1 MRSRHVLIAV
11 LALSVA
17 AVAMLAAGCGGSA
30 SPSVASLGTSGGGT
44 STSSDGGS
52 AAGPS
57 TSSSSGGGAG
67 PALKIGNGRQFSA
80 CMRSHG
86 LPNFPDPSSGGAIS
100 IGPGSGIDPNSAKFR
115 AAQQACQK
123 LLPNGG
129 QPSPQQLAKM
139 QQHLLAFSACMR
151 SHGLPDFPDP
161 TFPTGGGAQL
171 KLRAS
176 SGSDLD
182 PQSPR
187 FQAAQ
192 TACQGNLPGNVK
204 VGGRPTT
211 GGK

>member
-1 MRSRHVLIAV
+1 MLRSRQARSAACVLTLGA
-11 LALSVA
+11 LAS
-17 AVAMLAAGCGGSA
+17 LAAGCAGSA
-30 SPSVASLGTSGGGT
+30 SPSVASLGT
-44 STSSDGGS
+44 
-52 AAGPS
+52 AAKPS
-57 TSSSSGGGAG
+57 TSSSSSGGAG
-67 PALKIGNGRQFSA
+67 PTLKIAGAAAFSS

-86 LPNFPDPSSGGAIS
+86 VPNFPDPSSSGALS
-100 IGPGSGIDPNSAKFR
+100 IGPGSGIDPNSSTFR

-123 LLPNGG
+123 VLPNGG
-129 QPSPQQLAKM
+129 RPSPQQLAKM

-151 SHGLPDFPDP
+151 SHGVPDFPDP
-161 TFPTGGGAQL
+161 TFTGGGAQL

-204 VGGRPTT
+204 VAGRPTT

>member
-1 MRSRHVLIAV
+1 MRSRHALIAV
-11 LALSVA
+11 LGLSVV
-17 AVAMLAAGCGGSA
+17 AVATLAAGCGGSA

-44 STSSDGGS
+44 TTSSDGGS

-57 TSSSSGGGAG
+57 TSGSSGG
-67 PALKIGNGRQFSA
+67 PNLALKIGNGRQFSA

-86 LPNFPDPSSGGAIS
+86 VPNFPDPGSGGGIQ
-100 IGPGSGIDPNSAKFR
+100 IGPSSGIDPRSPTFQ

-129 QPSPQQLAKM
+129 RPSPQQQAKM
-139 QQHLLAFSACMR
+139 QQALLAFSACMR

-161 TFPTGGGAQL
+161 TFPAGGGAEM
-171 KLRAS
+171 KIGGGP
-176 SGSDLD
+176 GSDLN

-192 TACQGNLPGNVK
+192 TACRGKLPGNIATK
-204 VGGRPTT
+204 GAPP

>member
-1 MRSRHVLIAV
+1 MRSRHAIIAV
-11 LALSVA
+11 LALSLV
-17 AVAMLAAGCGGSA
+17 AVATLAAGCGGTA
-30 SPSVASLGTSGGGT
+30 SPSVASLGPSGAGT

-67 PALKIGNGRQFSA
+67 LTLKTADAAKFSS

-86 LPNFPDPSSGGAIS
+86 VPNFPDPSSGGGIS
-100 IGPGSGIDPNSAKFR
+100 IGPGSGIDPNSPKFR

-123 LLPNGG
+123 VLPNGG

-151 SHGLPDFPDP
+151 SHGVPDFPDP
-161 TFPTGGGAQL
+161 TFTGGGAQL
-171 KLRAS
+171 KLRS
-176 SGSDLD
+176 SPGSDLN

-204 VGGRPTT
+204 VGARPTT